1 MELQEAIQQ
10 RKSVRSYENRHI
22 EREKLEEILNA
33 CILTPTGKNRQPLFY
48 VILQDEKKKEEL
60 LEKVG
65 CKNNYY
71 GCDAIL
77 FVIAKTEDH
86 LNELNCGAA
95 IEQALLTATSLG
107 LGSCW
112 IHSARAL
119 LNEHQDIVKEILDLP
134 PFYEIMETVALGYEK
149 GETLKKEK
157 SRDGSKII

>member
-1 MELQEAIQQ
+1 M
-10 RKSVRSYENRHI
+10 
-22 EREKLEEILNA
+22 
-33 CILTPTGKNRQPLFY
+33 
-48 VILQDEKKKEEL
+48 
-60 LEKVG
+60 
-65 CKNNYY
+65 
-71 GCDAIL
+71 
-77 FVIAKTEDH
+77 
-86 LNELNCGAA
+86 NCGAA

-107 LGSCW
+107 LGSCR